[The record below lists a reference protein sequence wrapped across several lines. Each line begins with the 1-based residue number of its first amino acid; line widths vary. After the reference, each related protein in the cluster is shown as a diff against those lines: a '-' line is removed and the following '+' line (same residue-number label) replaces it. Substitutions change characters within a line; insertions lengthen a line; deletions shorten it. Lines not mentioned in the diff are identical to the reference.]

1 MTEPLFASVAP
12 VFQVEGTVKGE
23 LARDLLKLEVE
34 EDTGGMKRL
43 RARFLAQGPQ
53 AGSDVEQLLYLDGRI
68 LDFGKRLQVSIG
80 AAEQARMIFDGV
92 ISAIEA
98 AFREGHEPE
107 VEVFAEDKLMR
118 LRLTRR
124 MATYENMSDGDIA
137 RQIASKHG
145 IAASVDADGPTYDRV
160 QQWNQSDL
168 AFLRERGR
176 RIQAEIWLQ
185 DDTLHFA
192 TRANRNATT
201 LTLVQGNH
209 LISLNVRA
217 DLAHQRASVKVSGY
231 DAVARDSINEES
243 GEDAILAEVS
253 GGRSGPA
260 VFRQVFGE
268 GPSYRLREVPL
279 SAAEA
284 RDWARAE
291 MLRRARAFVT
301 VQGLTRGS
309 PDMVVGSRT
318 RIEGVGAPF
327 EGDGY
332 YVTRLRHTYD
342 LTDGHRTYF
351 EAERPTVQEGL

>member
-1 MTEPLFASVAP
+1 MTEPLFAAVAP
-12 VFQVEGTVKGE
+12 IFQVEGIVQGE
-23 LARDLLKLEVE
+23 LARDILNLEVE

-53 AGSDVEQLLYLDGRI
+53 PGSDIEQPLYLDGRI

-80 AAEQARMIFDGV
+80 AIEQARTIFDGV
-92 ISAIEA
+92 ISGIEA
-98 AFREGHEPE
+98 VFREGHEPE

-118 LRLTRR
+118 LRLARR
-124 MATYENMSDGDIA
+124 MTTYENMSDGDIA
-137 RQIASKHG
+137 RQIAGKHG
-145 IAASVDADGPTYDRV
+145 LAADVQADGPTYDRV

-192 TRANRNATT
+192 TRGNRNATS
-201 LTLVQGNH
+201 LILVQGNH
-209 LISLNVRA
+209 LLRLNVRA
-217 DLAHQRASVKVSGY
+217 DLAHQRASVRVGGY
-231 DAVARDSINEES
+231 DADSRDSIDEDA
-243 GEDAILAEVS
+243 GEDAIQAEIS

-260 VFRQVFGE
+260 IFRQVFGE
-268 GPSYRLREVPL
+268 GASYRLRDVPL
-279 SAAEA
+279 TTAEA

-301 VQGLTRGS
+301 VQGVTRGS
-309 PDMVVGSRT
+309 PDMMVGSHV
-318 RIEGVGAPF
+318 RIEGIGTPF

-332 YVTRLRHTYD
+332 YVTRMRHTYN

-351 EAERPTVQEGL
+351 EAERPTVQGGI